1 MNNKGVAIRYGD
13 VAPEA
18 KENFV
23 PTASESEFDTL
34 SQLQQY
40 NLDFPNYANPCELY
54 QTVLDGT
61 ASAFPSV
68 PEQANLGLWSER
80 LSAENGNFEYT
91 ETIPKKYIVTGTG
104 SFDNTCGYVE
114 INGVKY
120 TSAFS
125 VEVNYGTK
133 VIVKVSAGTS
143 AIYDRCNIDFNNN
156 RVLDGSGRCN
166 FIVTGKTDIN
176 FVVQTSEKI
185 YGFAKWWE
193 AYITMPTDVATEEIK
208 KGYPIE
214 LTLTSDGQYTSQ
226 GLTLTFD
233 TYNNIYATRL
243 KIKWLRITDE
253 GITTLDEKEYNPDNA
268 FYFCRNFVENYNK
281 VVITFYSLNM
291 PKNRLKL
298 RVIDYGYG
306 AFFYGDELRNV
317 KITQELDPIST
328 QISINVVDFTL
339 DSKTDMEYS
348 FQTKQPL
355 SVYFNGELKATT
367 FVKKSTRKAKRLW
380 DIQSEDYIGLLD
392 SIPYYG
398 GIYTNKNAVE
408 LLTDIFTVAKVPYSI
423 DDVFAD
429 ATVTGYIPYTT
440 CRDAIMQVAFAIQAV
455 VDTSN
460 VDYVNVYKLSA
471 DDEFAQEPI
480 PLNRIMQGQ
489 NFADEE
495 TVTGVEVAVHSY
507 KPIIEKIDVYDAS
520 ESGTGQNIFVKF
532 SEPLHDLSII
542 NGSFAVDDKGNE
554 LKHTNYAVINANTGC
569 ILRGQ
574 QYEHT
579 TQTRR
584 KNNPVV
590 LASEI
595 EKVVSVENATL
606 VSQHN
611 IDNIIEKCYN
621 WLIKTNTTNLKIVE
635 GKHVQYGDYVKYGEK
650 KYGTFKYGKQP
661 NIITYDKIVNVGENI
676 KAETEYLGVV
686 SGRLIKQSFNLNGN
700 IIVKEA
706 VLK

>member
-18 KENFV
+18 KENFYPSV
-23 PTASESEFDTL
+23 NDKADFVNL

-40 NLDFPNYANPCELY
+40 NLNFPNYANPCELY

-61 ASAFPSV
+61 ATAFPSV

-80 LSAENGNFEYT
+80 ISNDDGLFVDDEGNE
-91 ETIPKKYIVTGTG
+91 EP
-104 SFDNTCGYVE
+104 
-114 INGVKY
+114 
-120 TSAFS
+120 
-125 VEVNYGTK
+125 
-133 VIVKVSAGTS
+133 
-143 AIYDRCNIDFNNN
+143 
-156 RVLDGSGRCN
+156 
-166 FIVTGKTDIN
+166 
-176 FVVQTSEKI
+176 
-185 YGFAKWWE
+185 
-193 AYITMPTDVATEEIK
+193 IT
-208 KGYPIE
+208 
-214 LTLTSDGQYTSQ
+214 LTLTSEGQYSSQ
-226 GLTLTFD
+226 GFTFTFD
-233 TYNNIYATRL
+233 TYNQIYPTRL
-243 KIKWLRITDE
+243 NIKWYRNNQIIYDADGNE
-253 GITTLDEKEYNPDNA
+253 QNKDFMPDNA

-306 AFFYGDELRNV
+306 TFFYGDELRGV
-317 KITQELDPIST
+317 KLIQEIDPIST
-328 QISINVVDFTL
+328 QISINTADFTL

-348 FQTKQPL
+348 FQAKQPL

-380 DIQSEDYIGLLD
+380 NIQSEDYIGLLD

-398 GIYTNKNAVE
+398 GIYADKNAVE

-423 DDVFAD
+423 DNIFAD
-429 ATVTGYIPYTT
+429 AVVTGYIPSTT
-440 CRDAIMQVAFAIQAV
+440 CREALMQVAFAVQAV

-460 VDYVNVYKLSA
+460 SEVVKVFAL
-471 DDEFAQEPI
+471 DDDVKQTV

-489 NFADEE
+489 NFADDE

-507 KPIIEKIDVYDAS
+507 KPITETIDVYDAT

-532 SEPLHDLSII
+532 SEPLHDLTIS
-542 NGSFAVDDKGNE
+542 NGEIVSRE
-554 LKHTNYAVINANTGC
+554 TNYAVINANSGC
-569 ILRGQ
+569 VLRGQ

-595 EKVVSVENATL
+595 EKVVAVDNATL
-606 VSQHN
+606 VSQYN
-611 IDNIIEKCYN
+611 IDNVLEKCYN

-650 KYGTFKYGKQP
+650 KYGTFKYGEKYP
-661 NIITYDKIVNVGENI
+661 NIVTYDKGVNVGENI
-676 KAETEYLGVV
+676 NAETEYLGVV

>member
-40 NLDFPNYANPCELY
+40 NLIFPNYANPCELY
-54 QTVLDGT
+54 SVVLDGT
-61 ASAFPSV
+61 AEAFPSA
-68 PEQANLGLWSER
+68 PEQSNLGLWSEQI
-80 LSAENGNFEYT
+80 SNDDGTFT
-91 ETIPKKYIVTGTG
+91 KPIVL
-104 SFDNTCGYVE
+104 E
-114 INGVKY
+114 LE
-120 TSAFS
+120 S
-125 VEVNYGTK
+125 V
-133 VIVKVSAGTS
+133 
-143 AIYDRCNIDFNNN
+143 
-156 RVLDGSGRCN
+156 
-166 FIVTGKTDIN
+166 
-176 FVVQTSEKI
+176 
-185 YGFAKWWE
+185 
-193 AYITMPTDVATEEIK
+193 
-208 KGYPIE
+208 
-214 LTLTSDGQYTSQ
+214 GQYSSQ

-233 TYNNIYATRL
+233 AYNGIFATRL
-243 KIKWLRITDE
+243 SIKWLRITDE
-253 GITTLDEKEYNPDNA
+253 GITTLDEQEFTPDNA

-306 AFFYGDELRNV
+306 AFFYGDELRGV
-317 KITQELDPIST
+317 KLIQEIDPIST
-328 QISINVVDFTL
+328 QISINTADFTL
-339 DSKTDMEYS
+339 DSKSDMEYS

-380 DIQSEDYIGLLD
+380 SIQSEDYIGLLD

-408 LLTDIFTVAKVPYSI
+408 LLTNIFAVAKVPYSI

-429 ATVTGYIPYTT
+429 ATVTGYIPFTT
-440 CRDAIMQVAFAIQAV
+440 CRDALMQVAFSIQAV

-460 VDYVNVYKLSA
+460 SEVVKVFALE
-471 DDEFAQEPI
+471 DDVKQTV

-489 NFADEE
+489 NFADDE

-507 KPIIEKIDVYDAS
+507 KPITETIDVYDAS

-532 SEPLHDLSII
+532 SEPLHDLSIT
-542 NGSFAVDDKGNE
+542 NGEIVSRG
-554 LKHTNYAVINANTGC
+554 TNYAVINANSGC

-595 EKVVSVENATL
+595 EKVISVESATL
-606 VSQHN
+606 VSQYN
-611 IDNIIEKCYN
+611 IDNVLEKCYN

-635 GKHVQYGDYVKYGEK
+635 GKHIKYGEPIKWGQK
-650 KYGTFKYGKQP
+650 KWGTFKWGERYP
-661 NIITYDKIVNVGENI
+661 NVVTYDEPVNIGDNI

-686 SGRLIKQSFNLNGN
+686 GGRLIKQSFNLNGN
-700 IIVKEA
+700 IIIKEA

>member
-23 PTASESEFDTL
+23 PTASESEFNTL

-40 NLDFPNYANPCELY
+40 NLNFPNYANPCELY
-54 QTVLDGT
+54 SVVLDGT
-61 ASAFPSV
+61 AQAFPSM
-68 PEQANLGLWSER
+68 PENANLGLWSEQI
-80 LSAENGNFEYT
+80 SNDDGTFT
-91 ETIPKKYIVTGTG
+91 EPIV
-104 SFDNTCGYVE
+104 
-114 INGVKY
+114 
-120 TSAFS
+120 
-125 VEVNYGTK
+125 
-133 VIVKVSAGTS
+133 
-143 AIYDRCNIDFNNN
+143 
-156 RVLDGSGRCN
+156 
-166 FIVTGKTDIN
+166 
-176 FVVQTSEKI
+176 
-185 YGFAKWWE
+185 
-193 AYITMPTDVATEEIK
+193 
-208 KGYPIE
+208 
-214 LTLTSDGQYTSQ
+214 LTLTSEGQYSSQ
-226 GLTLTFD
+226 GFTFTFD
-233 TYNNIYATRL
+233 TYNQIYPTHIN
-243 KIKWLRITDE
+243 IKWYRNGQLIVDD
-253 GITTLDEKEYNPDNA
+253 GKSMNIDFYPDNA

-306 AFFYGDELRNV
+306 TFFYGDELRNV
-317 KITQELDPIST
+317 KLIQEIDPTSS
-328 QISINVVDFTL
+328 QISINTADFTL

-348 FQTKQPL
+348 FQAKQPL
-355 SVYFNGELKATT
+355 SVYFNGQLKATT
-367 FVKKSTRKAKRLW
+367 FVKSSKRQAKFLW
-380 DIQSEDYIGLLD
+380 QIQSEDYIGLMD

-423 DDVFAD
+423 DEVYAD
-429 ATVTGYIPYTT
+429 ETVTGYIPYTT
-440 CRDAIMQVAFAIQAV
+440 CRDALMQVAFAIQAV

-460 VDYVNVYKLSA
+460 SEVIKV
-471 DDEFAQEPI
+471 FALEEDIKQTI

-495 TVTGVEVAVHSY
+495 TVTGVEVTVHSY
-507 KPIIEKIDVYDAS
+507 KPITETIDVYDAN

-532 SEPLHDLSII
+532 SEPLHDLSIT
-542 NGSFAVDDKGNE
+542 NGTITQS
-554 LKHTNYAVINANTGC
+554 HTNYAVINANSGC

-606 VSQHN
+606 VSQYN
-611 IDNIIEKCYN
+611 IDNVIEKCYN
-621 WLIKTNTTNLKIVE
+621 WLIKTNTVNLDIVE
-635 GKHVQYGDYVKYGEK
+635 GKHIQYGEPY
-650 KYGTFKYGKQP
+650 KYGTGLKYGSGIKYGGKHP
-661 NIITYDKIVNVGENI
+661 NIVSYDEPVNVGEKINT
-676 KAETEYLGVV
+676 ETEYLGTLQDK
-686 SGRLIKQSFNLNGN
+686 RIIKQSFNLNGN
-700 IIVKEA
+700 IIIKEA